1 MRVFLFHFQAPPRHQ
16 FSYSSTQ
23 TRQIHEAK
31 TEEEI
36 ELIKASVRA
45 TAKKVEN
52 AQKEIKNRLETR
64 STVEMLKEKL
74 KAKKRNDSETRLSE
88 TDNQSEDP
96 DNENSSVS
104 LPELNRKNN
113 DDCPDDVAIQRLDG
127 NS

>member
-23 TRQIHEAK
+23 TRQIHVAK
-31 TEEEI
+31 TEEEL

-45 TAKKVEN
+45 TAKKAEN
-52 AQKEIKNRLETR
+52 AVKDMKNRLETK
-64 STVEMLKEKL
+64 SKVQMLKEKL

-96 DNENSSVS
+96 DNENSSIS
-104 LPELNRKNN
+104 LPELNRQNN